1 MWATRRSGRTATSA
15 AGSCSENGCF
25 IGSNAN
31 LVAPLTVGEGSYV
44 AAGTTVTENVP
55 ARSFVIGRARQ
66 ELNEKLAAKYVG
78 RKRQ

>member
-1 MWATRRSGRTATSA
+1 MFCNYDGEKKSRTRV
-15 AGSCSENGCF
+15 EKGCF

-78 RKRQ
+78 RNER

>member
-1 MWATRRSGRTATSA
+1 M
-15 AGSCSENGCF
+15 
-25 IGSNAN
+25 
-31 LVAPLTVGEGSYV
+31 APLTVGEGSYV

-78 RKRQ
+78 RNER